1 MFGLS
6 PLEVVAAVFG
16 AVSVY
21 LSARQHLA
29 SWPTAIVNVVLSA
42 VVYYGA
48 RLYSDAGLQGVYLVL
63 SLYGWY
69 EWKYGGADR
78 TELPVTRTPS
88 AHAAALGALTV
99 AAALAIGTLT
109 TRYTDVLQHNR
120 PWVPWT
126 DATLTAASLA
136 AQWMMTRKLVEN
148 WLVWIAVDVV
158 YVPLLAYKGLYA
170 FAVLYAVFL
179 GLAVKGYVDWRRDLV
194 GRVAAGAGP
203 LTAAG

>member
-6 PLEVVAAVFG
+6 PLEVVAAIFG

-21 LSARQHLA
+21 LSARQHIA

-48 RLYSDAGLQGVYLVL
+48 RLYSDAGLQGVYFVL

-69 EWKYGGADR
+69 EWKYGGANR
-78 TELPVTRTPS
+78 TELPVARTP
-88 AHAAALGALTV
+88 AGQAVALAALAVTAGA
-99 AAALAIGTLT
+99 AIGTLT

-120 PWVPWT
+120 AWVPWT
-126 DATLTAASLA
+126 DAALTAASLA
-136 AQWMMTRKLVEN
+136 AQWMMTRKLLEN

-158 YVPLLAYKGLYA
+158 YVPLLAYKGLLA

-194 GRVAAGAGP
+194 GREAAGAAP
-203 LTAAG
+203 LTAAA